1 MKITLNTF
9 SNAEHVPI
17 AERRIRT
24 VKERVQRIYNMLPF
38 RKIPAIMVV
47 QMVYSCNFWLNVF
60 PRTDSVSEKLI
71 PREIITGQVIDFN
84 KQCRLEYGA
93 YAQVHEEHDNSMTA
107 RTTGEISLRPT
118 VNTQGG
124 HFFTA

>member
-47 QMVYSCNFWLNVF
+47 QMVYSCNFWLNAF
-60 PRTDSVSEKLI
+60 PPTDSVSEKLI

-84 KQCRLEYGA
+84 KHCRLEYGA
-93 YAQVHEEHDNSMTA
+93 YAHVHEEH
-107 RTTGEISLRPT
+107 E
-118 VNTQGG
+118 TQ
-124 HFFTA
+124 